1 MRSSAEEKESRRCGT
16 ESQACRNDPFCA
28 AAAFPGIRWALA
40 AILLISSGCAVKRT
54 VEVAVP
60 AGIREARSADFEELA
75 GILRDRE
82 LALTS
87 LSSNALQATYTSG
100 KIESGQLEEY
110 RSAPGYLLLK
120 RPDSIRINIQNPVTK
135 TTILEMRSVG
145 DDFSIWYPRKN
156 KFYVGKNST
165 REFDLEGDQNLT
177 LRPYHLYQALMPAGL
192 EAAPSDGRIAMEEDQ
207 DEKAKYYVLSLYEAS
222 SGPVL
227 HPLRKLWIDRANFA
241 AARQLTYGRGGTLE
255 GITHYSDIQ
264 LVDGIPLPLIVRM
277 ERPLDGYRL
286 DIRFKS
292 WRVNP
297 EFPDGAF
304 DMTPPSGAEI
314 EVLRPKVR
322 D

>member
-1 MRSSAEEKESRRCGT
+1 
-16 ESQACRNDPFCA
+16 
-28 AAAFPGIRWALA
+28 
-40 AILLISSGCAVKRT
+40 

-60 AGIREARSADFEELA
+60 AGIREAKSAGFQELT
-75 GILRDRE
+75 GLLRDRE
-82 LALTS
+82 LRLTS
-87 LSSNALQATYTSG
+87 LSSNSLQATYTSG
-100 KIESGQLEEY
+100 RIESGQLEEY

-145 DDFSIWYPRKN
+145 DDFSIWYPRRN

-165 REFDLEGDQNLT
+165 REFDLEDNRNLT
-177 LRPYHLYQALMPAGL
+177 LRPCHLYQALMPAGL
-192 EAAPSDGRIAMEEDQ
+192 GEAPPDGRVAMEEDQ
-207 DEKAKYYVLSLYEAS
+207 DEQARYYVLSLYEAS
-222 SGPVL
+222 AGQVL
-227 HPLRKLWIDRANFA
+227 RPLRKLWIDRANLA
-241 AARQLTYGRGGTLE
+241 VSRQLTYGGGGTLE
-255 GITHYSDIQ
+255 GITRYSDIQ
-264 LVDGIPLPLIVRM
+264 SIDGIPLPFAVRM

-314 EVLRPKVR
+314 EVLKAKARK
-322 D
+322 